1 MNNEL
6 KVSFYLKREGNTERT
21 ETNPDAVY
29 PIVGKIIIGNT
40 IAQFGSKLKVEERLW
55 SVKSG
60 RAIGKSRVAV
70 ELNREINKINLS
82 IHAHYRDILKRTGK
96 VTAIEVKNAF
106 QGIATA
112 QKTLLILFGEM
123 MEDFKG
129 RIGIDRAQST
139 YKQYEVLYKQLKQ
152 FLRGE
157 YHVEDIP
164 LTELD
169 LPFIE
174 ALNLFFRV
182 KRKMNPNTVK
192 ARIIKLNKVIRLA
205 LHRNIITRPPFEGFE
220 LEKTELK
227 NKSLTNN
234 ELNLLMKTPL
244 KSGTQRFIRDMFLF
258 STFTGLAYADL
269 HKLSWKDIITEDDG
283 SLWISANRQKSHT
296 EFNVKLL
303 NIPIQIMEYYKGL
316 APDGKV
322 FPPMSLGQINVGLK
336 RIARNCGINRAL
348 SFHQARY
355 TFASQICLSQGVPIE
370 SVSRMLGHKHIQTTQ
385 RYARLNYEK
394 ISNDMQQLSARLST
408 KFNF

>member
-6 KVSFYLKREGNTERT
+6 KVSFYLKREGNTGRT
-21 ETNPDAVY
+21 ETNPDAVF

-40 IAQFGSKLKVEERLW
+40 IAQFGSKLKIEERLW

-112 QKTLLILFGEM
+112 QKTLLVLFGEM
-123 MEDFKG
+123 MEDFKE

-152 FLRGE
+152 FLRE
-157 YHVEDIP
+157 KYHVEDIP
-164 LTELD
+164 LTDLD

-174 ALNLFFRV
+174 ALNFFFRV
-182 KRKMNPNTVK
+182 KRKMKPRTVN
-192 ARIIKLNKVIRLA
+192 ARIVLLNRVIRLA
-205 LHRNIITRPPFEGFE
+205 LHRRIITRPPFDGFE

-227 NKSLTNN
+227 NKSLTND
-234 ELNLLMKTPL
+234 ELDLLMKTPL
-244 KSGTQRFIRDMFLF
+244 ESGTQRFIRDMFLF

-322 FPPMSLGQINVGLK
+322 FPSMSLGQVNVGLK
-336 RIARNCGINRAL
+336 RIARNCGINRVL
-348 SFHQARY
+348 SYHMARY

-385 RYARLNYEK
+385 RYARLNNEK
-394 ISNDMQQLSARLST
+394 IGNDMQQLSARLTT